1 MASQNATTGNLANV
15 QNTIINA
22 ARTVQEYNTPS
33 WQLIDK
39 VTLPKGA
46 STVRIPKVGQF
57 TISELVDGQDMV
69 DEQAIGL
76 TSIDL
81 TTSEK
86 GAKIIVTDKLVRQN
100 GTTDIFAI
108 VGRQF
113 GEAGARK
120 QDRDVQA
127 LYSGLNGGT
136 AYGASGAT
144 LSLANYAGAIARARG
159 GGRNSTGGTAELVG
173 EPFDPDHAVAHP
185 HSAYNVTASATA
197 IGSGTSMRVNDRREE
212 ALLSKFFKISFNN
225 VDLFESGNINI
236 DSSGDMVGVI
246 AQRDALIGITSVGWS
261 TERERDASARGT
273 EINFTSDYGVFEQD
287 DKHGAPLLFDAS
299 VPSTS
304 A

>member
-46 STVRIPKVGQF
+46 STVRVPKVGQF
-57 TISELVDGQDMV
+57 TISELVDGQDM
-69 DEQAIGL
+69 DEKAIGL

-86 GAKIIVTDKLVRQN
+86 GAKIFVTDKLVRQN

-136 AYGASGAT
+136 AYGASAAT
-144 LSLANYAGAIARARG
+144 LSLANFAGAIAASRG
-159 GGRNSTGGTAELVG
+159 GVR
-173 EPFDPDHAVAHP
+173 
-185 HSAYNVTASATA
+185 
-197 IGSGTSMRVNDRREE
+197 TS
-212 ALLSKFFKISFNN
+212 
-225 VDLFESGNINI
+225 
-236 DSSGDMVGVI
+236 
-246 AQRDALIGITSVGWS
+246 
-261 TERERDASARGT
+261 
-273 EINFTSDYGVFEQD
+273 
-287 DKHGAPLLFDAS
+287 
-299 VPSTS
+299 
-304 A
+304 

>member
-1 MASQNATTGNLANV
+1 VASQNATTGNLANV

-33 WQLIDK
+33 WQLVDK
-39 VTLPKGA
+39 VTLPKGT
-46 STVRIPKVGQF
+46 STVRVPKVGQF

-86 GAKIIVTDKLVRQN
+86 GAKIIITDKLVRQN

-127 LYSGLNGGT
+127 LYSGLNSGT
-136 AYGASGAT
+136 AYGASAAT
-144 LSLANYAGAIARARG
+144 LKLANYAGAIARARG
-159 GGRNSTGGTAELVG
+159 GGRTSSGELQG
-173 EPFDPDHAVAHP
+173 EPFNPDYAVVHP
-185 HSAYNVTASATA
+185 HSAYEVVKSATA
-197 IGSGTSMRVNDRREE
+197 IGSGTSMHVNDRREE
-212 ALLSKFFKISFNN
+212 KLLKNFFKISFNG
-225 VDLFESGNINI
+225 VDLFESGNIDI
-236 DSSGDMVGVI
+236 DSSGDMTGVI
-246 AQRDALIGITSVGWS
+246 AQRDAIIGITSVGWT

-287 DKHGAPLLFDAS
+287 DKHGAPLLFDAG